1 MNRNKGYKLQTS
13 GPQQLK
19 PGDIGTYEVIIKI
32 GYIIL
37 PMYFATN
44 TNPKP

>member
-13 GPQQLK
+13 GPRQLK
-19 PGDIGTYEVIIKI
+19 LGNIETYEVIIKI
-32 GYIIL
+32 GYNIL
-37 PMYFATN
+37 PMYFASN

>member
-1 MNRNKGYKLQTS
+1 MNRKKGYKLQTS

-19 PGDIGTYEVIIKI
+19 PGNIGTYEVIIKI